1 MKTRF
6 SFFAMILSFCSPLL
20 ALPTQQETLDSSGSL
35 QKNISSAKQNSMS
48 IEPKHRAADYK
59 EAFEFLRKEKAQ
71 SKVFVKLIDGSL
83 ITNIIDMNLMPS
95 NTVFLL
101 RFNTPK
107 GIKLQAIE
115 LELIQGIGYLE

>member
-1 MKTRF
+1 AF
-6 SFFAMILSFCSPLL
+6 SSEQKHQDHPNSI
-20 ALPTQQETLDSSGSL
+20 
-35 QKNISSAKQNSMS
+35 QKNISTAKQNSMS

-59 EAFEFLRKEKAQ
+59 EAFECLRKEKAQ

-115 LELIQGIGYLE
+115 LEMIQGIGYLE